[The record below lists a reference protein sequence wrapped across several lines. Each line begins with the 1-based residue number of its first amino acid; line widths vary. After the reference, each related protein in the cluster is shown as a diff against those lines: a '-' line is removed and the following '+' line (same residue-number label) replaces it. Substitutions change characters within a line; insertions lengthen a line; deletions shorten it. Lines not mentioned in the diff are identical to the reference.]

1 MPVPRPFRCL
11 RPWPRD
17 RAAEGGLRPKES
29 PRARRLRPSLA
40 RRLTLAGTALLAL
53 TAAAVAFW
61 GWHTTARF
69 LDERYRE
76 HLRVLAEY
84 TALQVELGLL
94 VNDREMVRA
103 AVSALPDRA
112 DLRAVT
118 VLDAHGFAVF
128 SLLRG
133 PVGHPHGLQ
142 WVEAPVWARE
152 ISAPPGLDAE
162 AVTRRI
168 GTVRLG
174 YSLEVLREVRRRLFG
189 RLALFAAF
197 AALLS
202 AALFGALARNLTRPL
217 GRLEAAAEEVAR
229 GRLEVRAPEG
239 GFRETDRVARMFNA
253 MLDALARREKDLED
267 LNARL
272 ARREA
277 LAEVGRFSSMVAHEI
292 KNPLTIIRG
301 SLQALRRPDPDGR
314 AHATALQFMEEETA
328 RIDRLVGDFLLF
340 AKPVSAAKTPGDWN
354 RWLETAVEKVRLLD
368 ADGERVQFRR
378 NAEAAAP
385 GFFDP
390 RLMETLLGHLVR
402 NALDADPS
410 GPVRVLAWV
419 EGPDGEAA
427 ASSAEG
433 GKEQPSGSWWCLAV
447 EDRGPG
453 VPEEHREKIFE
464 PFFSTKAKGSGL
476 GLAMVRRIAEAHGG
490 TVAWEP
496 APGGRGSRFVVRLPA
511 KDS

>member
-1 MPVPRPFRCL
+1 MEVASVPRPWL
-11 RPWPRD
+11 RLRASSGD
-17 RAAEGGLRPKES
+17 RRAQAGLSPQETRPA
-29 PRARRLRPSLA
+29 RARRSPSLA
-40 RRLTLAGTALLAL
+40 RRLTLVGTALLAL
-53 TAAAVAFW
+53 TVAAVAFW

-84 TALQVELGLL
+84 MALQVELGLL
-94 VNDREMVRA
+94 VNEPDMVRA

-118 VLDAHGFAVF
+118 VLDAHGVVVW
-128 SLLRG
+128 SHLRG
-133 PVGHPHGLQ
+133 PGGGPEALH
-142 WVEAPVWARE
+142 WVDAPVWARE
-152 ISAPPGLDAE
+152 VSAPPGLDAE

-189 RLALFAAF
+189 RLALFAAV

-202 AALFGALARNLTRPL
+202 VALYGALARNLTRPL
-217 GRLEAAAEEVAR
+217 GRLEAAAKEVSR

-253 MLDALARREKDLED
+253 MLDALAQREKDLEE

-301 SLQALRRPDPDGR
+301 SLQTLRRPDPDGR
-314 AHATALQFMEEETA
+314 SHATALQFMDEETA

-340 AKPVSAAKTPGDWN
+340 AKPVTAAKTLGDWN
-354 RWLETAVEKVRLLD
+354 RWLEAAVEKVRLLD
-368 ADGERVQFRR
+368 AGGERVQVRR

-385 GFFDP
+385 GLFDS

-402 NALDADPS
+402 NALDADAA
-410 GPVRVLAWV
+410 GPVIVHSWV
-419 EGPDGEAA
+419 SPEGGPELPGEAN
-427 ASSAEG
+427 SS
-433 GKEQPSGSWWCLAV
+433 SWWWLAV

-453 VPEEHREKIFE
+453 VPQEHREKIFE

-496 APGGRGSRFVVRLPA
+496 APGGRGSRFVVRLPV
-511 KDS
+511 KNS